1 MSNKTQNRL
10 SQIADS
16 LNPYSNEDSKFPW
29 NPDRKSFP
37 KLQDLPKI
45 PNAPKYAAWVW
56 GADDGLGRL
65 NLLTPARVLAAKNEI
80 RLGEMI
86 PVK

>member
-1 MSNKTQNRL
+1 MSPKPQARL
-10 SQIADS
+10 SQIANS

-37 KLQDLPKI
+37 KLQDLPRI
-45 PNAPKYAAWVW
+45 PNAPNDAAWVW
-56 GADDGLGRL
+56 GPDDGLGRL
-65 NLLTPARVLAAKNEI
+65 NLLTPTRVLEAKNEI
-80 RLGEMI
+80 RFGEMI